1 MDLPKFQGTDN
12 GVNELDLKKQE
23 TRSDELLCLKG
34 EARNLKEEI
43 LQTFNKGSATNF
55 REALDTIGRYLK
67 RMKDLCLEPQNSMPD
82 VVIWMIAGSKR
93 IAYYRIHAYELLYSE
108 NPDAG
113 GRMCAKLQNFIM
125 KVRRI
130 LSLNCLH
137 ISPYDIYLIAALI
150 SFKESEM

>member
-108 NPDAG
+108 NPDAR

-125 KVRRI
+125 KVRTI

-150 SFKESEM
+150 SFKESET